1 MTAIQPLDASTTA
14 LDIWPDLT
22 VTTRRRE
29 PGPPKRIAGMTM
41 GLITILPGQ
50 SPHDGEM
57 HPDGDEILCVV
68 SGTLSLSY
76 DSIDKPVHIAAGQ
89 MCVVP
94 KGEWHLVDC
103 LEETTFVHVTP
114 GPNGE
119 ARFA

>member
-1 MTAIQPLDASTTA
+1 MTAIQALDASTTA

-68 SGTLSLSY
+68 SGTLSL
-76 DSIDKPVHIAAGQ
+76 
-89 MCVVP
+89 
-94 KGEWHLVDC
+94 
-103 LEETTFVHVTP
+103 
-114 GPNGE
+114 N
-119 ARFA
+119 